1 MTVKE
6 IAEKLDMKL
15 VTGDDSRE
23 VTGVY
28 TGDFLSW
35 VMSHAEPGDMWVT
48 VMNNIN
54 ILAVATLTDVACIVI
69 SEGSEIDET
78 VIKRAETQ
86 NITILTCDKG
96 SAEIVYEAGKAL
108 GKI

>member
-1 MTVKE
+1 MTIKE

-15 VTGDDSRE
+15 FTGDENKE
-23 VTGVY
+23 VSGIY

-35 VMSHAEPGDMWVT
+35 VMSHAQPGDMWVT

-54 ILAVATLTDVACIVI
+54 ILAVATLTDVSCIVI
-69 SEGSEIDET
+69 SEGSEVDET
-78 VIKRAETQ
+78 VIKRAEMQ
-86 NITILTCDKG
+86 DITILSCEKG
-96 SAEIVYEAGKAL
+96 SAEIVYNVAKLL

>member
-86 NITILTCDKG
+86 DITILTCDKG
-96 SAEIVYEAGKAL
+96 SAEIVYEAVKAL

>member
-1 MTVKE
+1 MTIKE
-6 IAEKLDMKL
+6 ISEKLNMKL
-15 VTGDDSRE
+15 VAGDDTKE

-28 TGDFLSW
+28 VGDFLSW

-54 ILAVATLTDVACIVI
+54 ILAVATLTDVSCIVI
-69 SEGSEIDET
+69 SEDSGIEES
-78 VIKRAETQ
+78 VIEKAKNQ
-86 NITILTCDKG
+86 DITILTCELG
-96 SAEIVYEAGKAL
+96 TAEIVYKVAGLL